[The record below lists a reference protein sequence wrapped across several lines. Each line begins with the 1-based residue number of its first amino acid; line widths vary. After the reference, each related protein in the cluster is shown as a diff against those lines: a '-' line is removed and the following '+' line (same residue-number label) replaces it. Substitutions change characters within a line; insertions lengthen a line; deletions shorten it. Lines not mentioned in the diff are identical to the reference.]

1 MTELVPTGPQAFS
14 FEGHDVRVLI
24 IGGEPWWVAND
35 VCAVL
40 GLADVRRAVERLE
53 AEDRRQTPVLDARNV
68 HQMTWVINEPGLYDL
83 IIRSDKPAA
92 KPFRRW
98 VTGEVLPSIRK
109 TGSYG
114 RELSRLEL
122 AQMIVEAE
130 KERLAIESQL
140 HEATERVDELSGYVA
155 QIGPEAGSWRAL
167 AATGD
172 DWLVEDVARILN
184 RDAAI
189 EIGGGR
195 LWAKLYEWNVMTRY
209 RERPQPRQE
218 YIDRGYFRVR
228 IVTYPDPKG
237 GLTPKSAP
245 QVRVTYKGVT
255 WLHHKLGGT
264 DAVDDLMT
272 DGPDTE
278 AA

>member
-1 MTELVPTGPQAFS
+1 VTELVPTGPQAFS